1 MTFQILESCAWR
13 MQSLLDGFFFDKT
26 EIVEESLGN
35 DFEGNYDD
43 KTETMDIVTSMESF
57 RLIIYFD

>member
-1 MTFQILESCAWR
+1 MTFQVLESCAWR
-13 MQSLLDGFFFDKT
+13 MQSLLDGFFDKT

-35 DFEGNYDD
+35 DFEGNQDE
-43 KTETMDIVTSMESF
+43 KTETMDIVTAMESF

>member
-13 MQSLLDGFFFDKT
+13 MQSLLDGFFDKT

-43 KTETMDIVTSMESF
+43 KTETMDIVTAMESF